1 MAREDVI
8 EASDANFQQE
18 VLDSELPVIV
28 DFWAEWCGP
37 CRVIAPAIDELAS
50 EYRGR
55 VKVAKL
61 NVDFN
66 QNTAIRYRIQA
77 IPTLLVFR
85 KGELVEQVRG
95 PRKTDLPKLFAS
107 HAE

>member
-1 MAREDVI
+1 MAQGDVI
-8 EASDANFQQE
+8 EATDGNFQSE

-37 CRVIAPAIDELAS
+37 CRVIAPVMEELATQ
-50 EYRGR
+50 YRGR

-77 IPTLLVFR
+77 IPTLLVFN

-95 PRKTDLPKLFAS
+95 PCKTELSKLFEA
-107 HAE
+107 HTG